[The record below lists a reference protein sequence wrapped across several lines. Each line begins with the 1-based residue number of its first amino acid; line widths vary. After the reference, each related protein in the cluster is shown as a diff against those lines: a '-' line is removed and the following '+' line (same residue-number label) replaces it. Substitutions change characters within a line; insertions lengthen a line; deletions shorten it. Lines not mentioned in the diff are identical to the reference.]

1 MSMLRRSAI
10 RFSLIVVSLLAIG
23 PASAG
28 RTFAR
33 QDAPPG
39 YTISEL
45 PLIQPA
51 GADRIAGASAV
62 AINASGDVAGRIEG
76 GVGTD
81 KPSHA
86 VSWRKGEPTWLGA
99 EDEIGSANDINKG
112 RRAVGFVRAGL
123 NAPTTAVV
131 WMKGESTPLENLGGE
146 ASVAFAINDENAI
159 VGWSTTA
166 EAGDPARR
174 VHACLWFEG
183 EVTDLGSLGGDDG
196 DSYATDINAEGQIV
210 GGANPQPGDIPAGTD
225 SAQATFELFP
235 GVHAVLWNGDSI
247 TDLGTLGGEGSIA
260 TAINNNGQI
269 VGSSLQEEGGSR
281 AFLWEDDEMSNL
293 GVLPEGGDAS
303 YATDINS
310 AGQVVGLVEG
320 YGDQGR
326 IAFLWQNDEMID
338 LNTLIPADSDWVL
351 LGATAINDAGQ
362 IVGFG
367 LGPEGQQLFLLTPV
381 A

>member
-1 MSMLRRSAI
+1 MLRHPAI

-23 PASAG
+23 PAFAG
-28 RTFAR
+28 RAVAR

-39 YTISEL
+39 YTVSAL

-51 GADRIAGASAV
+51 GADRIVGAAAV

-76 GVGTD
+76 AIGTD
-81 KPSHA
+81 DPSHA
-86 VSWRKGEPTWLGA
+86 VSWRKGEPKWLGA

-112 RRAVGFVRAGL
+112 RRAVGFVRADL
-123 NAPTTAVV
+123 NGPTTAVV
-131 WMKGESTPLENLGGE
+131 WMKGESAALESLGGD
-146 ASVAFAINDENAI
+146 ASVAFAINDKNTI

-166 EAGDPARR
+166 EAGDPVRR
-174 VHACLWFEG
+174 VHACLWAKG
-183 EVTDLGSLGGDDG
+183 EAVDLGSLGGDDG

-210 GGANPQPGDIPAGTD
+210 GGANPQPGNIPAGTD
-225 SAQATFELFP
+225 SAQATFDLLP
-235 GVHAVLWNGDSI
+235 GVHAVLWDGDSI

-260 TAINNNGQI
+260 TAINDNGQI

-281 AFLWEDDEMSNL
+281 AFLWEDAEITNL

-310 AGQVVGLVEG
+310 AGQVVGLIEG
-320 YGDQGR
+320 YGDLAR
-326 IAFLWQNDEMID
+326 VAFLWQNGEMID
-338 LNTLIPADSDWVL
+338 LNALIPADSGWVL
-351 LGATAINDAGQ
+351 LGATAVNDAGQ

-367 LGPEGQQLFLLTPV
+367 LGPEGQEVFLLTPV